1 MKSKSLWKAVVIALG
16 LAGAISINVYAAPG
30 GNGGGGGGSAGT
42 AAGALYG
49 DLYVIER
56 DGNGE
61 PVLRSKSVGGATY
74 TCQQPLAAGC
84 GFLPLNFDDPSFDP
98 EEDDACAVQAASA
111 DFLQEV
117 KFGRESVSRA
127 PAAVIDKSYAEAL
140 KTINLADAQCGDPR
154 AIKLDPAGRITMCI
168 AQEGTGTSAGMPI
181 NAPRTGRA
189 ATVAYTWKTID
200 APLENLGLYRAAM
213 TSGCFGPVSEEM
225 VGEEG
230 VREIVTTELSATAK
244 SYLNA
249 SGLGHLVCS
258 GLPPNPVT
266 KPDMLSAAVF
276 LAGGADKTSPVTLDE
291 IINVNNYLGVNKWTY
306 TTVRKVKTLTISYF
320 PFKVSG
326 GPGGWFGYTSGVD
339 ACNPDNPDNT
349 VSLLNTADYGAIFT
363 AAVVPVF
370 GPSPPGVY
378 LIDAAVAVCRAGSPL
393 VDESVPVVCDDA
405 NGTIPNPV
413 YGTPA
418 DGIYGCGGANWFAQ
432 AAEDARKT
440 IWYLHNWRL
449 PEIAW

>member
-1 MKSKSLWKAVVIALG
+1 MKSKSLWQAVVIALG
-16 LAGAISINVYAAPG
+16 LAGAVSINVYAAPG

-56 DGNGE
+56 NGNGE
-61 PVLRSKSVGGATY
+61 PVLRTKTLSGVAY
-74 TCQQPLAAGC
+74 TCQQPLAASC
-84 GFLPLNFDDPSFDP
+84 GFLPLNFDKDGFNP
-98 EEDDACAVQAASA
+98 ELEDACAVQELSA

-127 PAAVIDKSYAEAL
+127 PATVIDKSYAEAL
-140 KTINLADAQCGDPR
+140 KTINLAAVSCSDSR
-154 AIKLDPAGRITMCI
+154 AIKLDPAGRISLCI
-168 AQEGTGTSAGMPI
+168 AQEGTGTSAGMPS
-181 NAPRTGRA
+181 NAPRIGQA
-189 ATVAYTWKTID
+189 AAVTYAWKTID

-213 TSGCFGPVSEEM
+213 TSGCFGPVSEEK

-230 VREIVTTELSATAK
+230 VRIIVTTALSDVAK
-244 SYLNA
+244 GYLNA

-266 KPDMLSAAVF
+266 KADMLSAAVF
-276 LAGGADKTSPVTLDE
+276 LAAGADKSSPVTLDE

-326 GPGGWFGYTSGVD
+326 GPGGWFAYTRGSD
-339 ACNPDNPDNT
+339 ACNPGKADNT
-349 VSLLNTADYGAIFT
+349 VSLLTAIPWPT
-363 AAVVPVF
+363 LVPGTVSVF
-370 GPSPPGVY
+370 GGTPPGVD
-378 LIDAAVAVCRAGSPL
+378 LSDAAVTVCRAGSPL
-393 VDESVPVVCDDA
+393 NAICDDTA
-405 NGTIPNPV
+405 TNPV
-413 YGTPA
+413 YSSNN
-418 DGIYGCGGANWFAQ
+418 INGCGGANWFAQ

-449 PEIAW
+449 PVNDY

>member
-16 LAGAISINVYAAPG
+16 LAGAVSINVYAAPG

-61 PVLRSKSVGGATY
+61 PVLRTKTLSGVAY
-74 TCQQPLAAGC
+74 TCQQPLAASC
-84 GFLPLNFDDPSFDP
+84 GFLPLNFDKDGFNP
-98 EEDDACAVQAASA
+98 ELEDACAVQELSA

-127 PAAVIDKSYAEAL
+127 PATVIDKSYAEAL
-140 KTINLADAQCGDPR
+140 KTINLAAASCGDSR

-181 NAPRTGRA
+181 NAPRLPRA
-189 ATVAYTWKTID
+189 ADPVYAWKTID

-213 TSGCFGPVSEEM
+213 TSGCFGPVSEET

-230 VREIVTTELSATAK
+230 VRIIVTTELSAAAK
-244 SYLNA
+244 VFLSA

-276 LAGGADKTSPVTLDE
+276 LAGGADKSSPVTLDE
-291 IINVNNYLGVNKWTY
+291 IINVNNYLGVNTWTY
-306 TTVRKVKTLTISYF
+306 TTARKVKTLTIDYF
-320 PFKVSG
+320 DFKVTS
-326 GPGGWFGYTSGVD
+326 GPGGWFAYTRGID
-339 ACNPDNPDNT
+339 ACNPGKPDNT
-349 VSLLNTADYGAIFT
+349 VELLTAIPWPLLKPGT
-363 AAVVPVF
+363 VSVF
-370 GPSPPGVY
+370 GGSPPGVD
-378 LIDAAVAVCRAGSPL
+378 LSDAAVTVCRAGSPL
-393 VDESVPVVCDDA
+393 NAVCDNATD
-405 NGTIPNPV
+405 
-413 YGTPA
+413 PA
-418 DGIYGCGGANWFAQ
+418 YSSNNINGCGGANWFAQ

-449 PEIAW
+449 PVVDW